1 MLSEAYLDDAP
12 KAAND
17 AEILRVLVVDDNE
30 ASARTLAWAVELE
43 GYEVETCLDGHNAV
57 ERARALRPHVVL
69 LDLGM
74 PGMNGYEVCEALRAD
89 PRLSHIKIIAQT
101 GWSDAEAQR
110 RTAETGFDLH
120 LVKPVN
126 MAVLNDMLDLL
137 AHTAG
142 ATRRQAA

>member
-1 MLSEAYLDDAP
+1 MSSQAYLDDAP

-17 AEILRVLVVDDNE
+17 VEILRVLVVDDNE
-30 ASARTLAWAVELE
+30 ASARTLAWVIELE
-43 GYEVETCLDGHNAV
+43 GYEVEICLDGRNAV
-57 ERARALRPHVVL
+57 ARARAFRPHVVL

-74 PGMNGYEVCEALRAD
+74 PGMNGYEVCKALRGD
-89 PRLSHIKIIAQT
+89 PGLCHVKIIAQT
-101 GWSDAEAQR
+101 GWSDAEAR
-110 RTAETGFDLH
+110 RKTAETGFDLH

>member
-1 MLSEAYLDDAP
+1 MSADLLPD
-12 KAAND
+12 AAND

-30 ASARTLAWAVELE
+30 ASARTLGWAIEME
-43 GYEVETCLDGHNAV
+43 GYEVEVCLDGRMALDA
-57 ERARALRPHVVL
+57 ARAFRPHVVL

-74 PGMNGYEVCEALRAD
+74 PGMNGYEVCRALRGDALLG
-89 PRLSHIKIIAQT
+89 PIKIIAQT
-101 GWSDAEAQR
+101 GWGDAAAKR
-110 RTAETGFDLH
+110 RTAESGFDLH

-126 MAVLNDMLDLL
+126 MMVLADMLALL